1 VGNSTNVPERERYQ
15 RILAAL
21 AELAQVALTLKG
33 LATLDPSN
41 PSNLRD
47 LVVENIAALVD
58 DMQQASGTSQW
69 VGLNRSFAARR
80 LQRRVAALSPQD
92 AIQYRVY
99 DDAIL
104 RAEVA
109 FRTLTM
115 VRSDTLAAQVRSQLD
130 HTIRSVKDA
139 FRQLAATPGPADP
152 ALLDA
157 IGSMRAAIADLT
169 STLASLGPERT
180 FRMRDGA
187 IDSVIPVDSLPRWRS
202 AGEAARE
209 ALHRPARDDLR
220 GGMSPFDRFD

>member
-1 VGNSTNVPERERYQ
+1 MGNSSDVPERERYQ
-15 RILAAL
+15 RLLAAL

-41 PSNLRD
+41 LRD
-47 LVVENIAALVD
+47 LVVENIAAIVD

-69 VGLNRSFAARR
+69 LGLNRSFAARR
-80 LQRRVAALSPQD
+80 LQSRVAALNLQD
-92 AIQYRVY
+92 AIQYREY

-109 FRTLTM
+109 FRTLTK

-139 FRQLAATPGPADP
+139 FRQLAATQGPADP

-157 IGSMRAAIADLT
+157 IGSMRAAIADFS

-180 FRMRDGA
+180 FRMRDDA
-187 IDSVIPVDSLPRWRS
+187 IYSVTPVDSLRRWRS